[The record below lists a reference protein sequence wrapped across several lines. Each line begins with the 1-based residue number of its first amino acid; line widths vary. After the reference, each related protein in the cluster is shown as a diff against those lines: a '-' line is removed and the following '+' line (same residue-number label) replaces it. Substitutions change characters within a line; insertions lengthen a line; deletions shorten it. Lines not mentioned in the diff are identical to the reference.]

1 MKKSNEETRNIG
13 SSEADLPD
21 EILKL
26 QEENNYLQSLL
37 KISESLISITNQDTL
52 YHLAAE
58 VICEL
63 LNADRAY
70 LYLINKDKREL
81 RSKTPGGDR
90 RELRIPLNT
99 GIAGY
104 VATTGETLNIPDPYK
119 DARFSP
125 KYDIEDGYPV
135 KNILATALK
144 NSGNEIIGVIL
155 ALNHHYGPFGAS
167 QARLLESIA
176 QMTVHAVENVR
187 MHEEQKRSFESFIET
202 LSTTLDAR
210 DYITS
215 GHSRRVTLYAV
226 EIAKLMKLSSD
237 EINTIRYASLLHDIG
252 KIGVPEM
259 VLFKNKQLTED
270 EYEIIKRHANITK
283 SILSKIQ
290 FQKKFLDIPQ
300 IAATHHERID
310 GSGYPE
316 GLTGQEIPLGGKILS
331 VCDVFDA
338 LTSRRHYNDRLNFD
352 KVILL
357 LDQETG
363 TSFEPFV
370 VYHFKNIRLNKLI
383 QVLEFGHQRN
393 LDHAD
398 LEKLKDYTL
407 KDLINIMNTQPSK
420 KSAENAEIEHI
431 FNRYY
436 SRKYR
441 H

>member
-1 MKKSNEETRNIG
+1 MKKLNDEMRNTG
-13 SSEADLPD
+13 SPGTELPN

-37 KISESLISITNQDTL
+37 KISETLIAVINQDAL
-52 YHLAAE
+52 YRVTSE
-58 VICEL
+58 VVCEIL
-63 LNADRAY
+63 KADRAY
-70 LYLINKDKREL
+70 LYLIDKEKQEL
-81 RSKTPGGDR
+81 RSKSAGGDR
-90 RELRIPLNT
+90 RELRIPMKA
-99 GIAGY
+99 GITGY
-104 VATTGETLNIPDPYK
+104 VAEEGVTLNIPDAFK
-119 DARFSP
+119 DERFSP
-125 KYDIEDGYPV
+125 KYDIEEGYPV

-144 NSGNEIIGVIL
+144 NNSDEIIGVIL
-155 ALNHHYGPFGAS
+155 ALNQNFGPFS
-167 QARLLESIA
+167 QIQARLLESIS

-187 MHEEQKRSFESFIET
+187 LHEEQKKSFESFIET

-226 EIAKLMKLSSD
+226 EIAKLMELTPD

-290 FQKKFLDIPQ
+290 FQKKFSEIPQ
-300 IAATHHERID
+300 IAATHHEKID
-310 GSGYPE
+310 GSGYPA

-331 VCDVFDA
+331 ICDVFDA
-338 LTSRRHYNDRLNFD
+338 LTSRRHYNDRLDFD

-370 VYHFKNIRLNKLI
+370 VYHFKNIRLHKLV

-393 LDHAD
+393 LDSGD
-398 LEKLKDYTL
+398 LDKLKDYTL
-407 KDLINIMNTQPSK
+407 KDLINIMNTNPSQ

>member
-1 MKKSNEETRNIG
+1 MNENRKDIG
-13 SSEADLPD
+13 SSGTDLPD
-21 EILKL
+21 EVLKL
-26 QEENNYLQSLL
+26 QEENNNLQSLL
-37 KISESLISITNQDTL
+37 KISETLISLTNQDTL
-52 YHLAAE
+52 YYLAAE

-70 LYLINKDKREL
+70 LYLINKDKQEL

-104 VATTGETLNIPDPYK
+104 VATTGETLNISDPYK
-119 DARFSP
+119 DERFSP
-125 KYDIEDGYPV
+125 EYDIEEGYTV

-155 ALNHHYGPFGAS
+155 TLNHHYGPFGPT

-226 EIAKLMKLSSD
+226 EIAKLMKLTSD
-237 EINTIRYASLLHDIG
+237 EISTIRYASLLHDIG

-290 FQKKFLDIPQ
+290 FEKKFSEIPQ
-300 IAATHHERID
+300 IAATHHEKID

-338 LTSRRHYNDRLNFD
+338 LTSRRHYNDRMNFD

-393 LDHAD
+393 LDNAD

-407 KDLINIMNTQPSK
+407 KDLISIMNTHPSK